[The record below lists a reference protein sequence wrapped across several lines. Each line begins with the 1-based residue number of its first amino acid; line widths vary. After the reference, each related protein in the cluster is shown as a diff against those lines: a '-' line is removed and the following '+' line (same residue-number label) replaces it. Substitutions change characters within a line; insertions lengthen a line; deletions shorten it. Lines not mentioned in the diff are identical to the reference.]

1 MWSRSANWLRK
12 KNMTSWRFSL
22 VLLLFLTVFVHAREP
37 ADRIALVVGQR
48 AVTLSEVRAWYGFQ
62 TGKAL
67 PETLTTQDQQLINQM
82 IAVERLYEVAE
93 LYGVFELDD
102 AWFRMA
108 IYLLDE
114 LSGYRLSD
122 PRWQRDNRIA
132 PGILVEVMRRNLR
145 VFRFVQAR
153 IGLMHDNK
161 ERSMDMQELAGR
173 EAADVT
179 VTNYLF

>member
-1 MWSRSANWLRK
+1 MWSRSANWPRK

-22 VLLLFLTVFVHAREP
+22 ALILFLTVSSFGREP
-37 ADRIALVVGQR
+37 VDRIALVIGER
-48 AVTLSEVRAWYGFQ
+48 AVTLSEVNAWYGLH
-62 TGKAL
+62 TGKSL
-67 PETLTTQDQQLINQM
+67 PEMLSDQDRQLIRQM
-82 IAVERLYEVAE
+82 IATERLYEVAE

-102 AWFRMA
+102 AWFRLA
-108 IYLLDE
+108 IYMMDE

-122 PRWQRDNRIA
+122 PVWQKENRIA

-153 IGLMHDNK
+153 VGLMHD
-161 ERSMDMQELAGR
+161 EQEQSLDMITLADR